1 MTDASAELAAFA
13 VALAWEGVPAPARE
27 AARTFVLDS
36 LGVALAGA
44 GLPATQAMAAV
55 AGNGNE
61 ATLWGSGRRAPAAGA
76 AMVNA
81 IALHGQEFDCIHEG
95 AVVHPMAVVLP
106 VAIATAE
113 SLGKVSGKRLLEA
126 VVAGVEVALAIG
138 AAARQGLRF
147 FRPATAGAFG
157 ATAAAAKLSGFDVAR
172 TQAALGLAYAQLCG
186 TMQAHTEG
194 SAALPA
200 QVGFNARNAITACDL
215 AAAGMQGLA
224 HALEGPFGYFRL
236 FEAGGDIRAV
246 LPDLGRTWRIAEVSH
261 KPFPTGRA
269 AHGGLDGLEQLRATH
284 GFAAADVRAMR
295 LKAPPLI
302 GHLVGRRPSPD
313 MTPAYAR
320 LCLAYAAAV
329 ALMRGRVWLD
339 DFTAERIA
347 DRAVQA
353 LAERIVVV
361 DDGNPDPNAMAPQRV
376 EIDLNDGR
384 QLPIDLPA
392 VLGSPAA
399 PLGRKRHLAKF
410 RACWAHAHPNRAADG
425 EALIALVDR
434 LETLGDLRPLLAP
447 LA

>member
-1 MTDASAELAAFA
+1 MRDASAELAAFA
-13 VALAWEGVPAPARE
+13 TALAWDEVPEAARA

-44 GLPATQAMAAV
+44 ALPATRAMAAA
-55 AGNGNE
+55 AGQGE
-61 ATLWGSGRRAPAAGA
+61 AAAIWGTGRRAPVAGA

-95 AVVHPMAVVLP
+95 AVVHPMAVLLP
-106 VAIATAE
+106 VALATAE
-113 SLGKVSGKRLLEA
+113 ALGKVSGRRLMEA

-138 AAARQGLRF
+138 VAARQGLRF

-157 ATAAAAKLSGFDVAR
+157 AAAAAAKLHGFDAEL
-172 TQAALGLAYAQLCG
+172 TQQALGLAYAQLCG

-200 QVGFNARNAITACDL
+200 QVGFNARNAVTACDL
-215 AAAGMQGLA
+215 AAAGLQGLA

-236 FEAGGDIRAV
+236 FEPEGDIRAV
-246 LPDLGRTWRIAEVSH
+246 LPSLGRSWRMAEVSH

-269 AHGGLDGLEQLRATH
+269 AHGGLDGLDQLRRAH
-284 GFAAADVRAMR
+284 GFAAADVAAMR

-302 GHLVGRRPSPD
+302 GHLVGRRPSPG
-313 MTPAYAR
+313 MSAAYAR

-329 ALMRGRVWLD
+329 ALIRGRIWLD
-339 DFTAERIA
+339 DFTPERIA
-347 DRAVQA
+347 DPEVQA
-353 LAERIVVV
+353 LAARIHVL
-361 DDGNPDPNAMAPQRV
+361 DDGNPDPNALTPQRV
-376 EIDLNDGR
+376 EIDLHDGR
-384 QLPIDLPA
+384 HLAIDLPT

-399 PLGRKRHLAKF
+399 PLGRERHLAKF
-410 RACWAHAHPNRAADG
+410 RACWVHAKPGHAADG

-434 LETLGDLRPLLAP
+434 IDELDDLRPLLAL

>member
-1 MTDASAELAAFA
+1 MGDASAELAAFA
-13 VALAWEGVPAPARE
+13 VALAWDEVPETARA

-44 GLPATQAMAAV
+44 ALPATRAMAAA
-55 AGNGNE
+55 AGKGE
-61 ATLWGSGRRAPAAGA
+61 AAAIWGAGRRADPAGA

-106 VAIATAE
+106 VALATAE
-113 SLGKVSGKRLLEA
+113 TLGKVSGRRLMEA

-138 AAARQGLRF
+138 VAARQGLRF

-157 ATAAAAKLSGFDVAR
+157 ASAAAAKLRGFDAER
-172 TQAALGLAYAQLCG
+172 TQQALGLAYAQLCG

-200 QVGFNARNAITACDL
+200 QVGFNARNAVTACDL
-215 AAAGMQGLA
+215 AAAGLQGLA
-224 HALEGPFGYFRL
+224 HSLEGPFGYFHL
-236 FEAGGDIRAV
+236 FEAEGDIRAV
-246 LPDLGRTWRIAEVSH
+246 LPSLGRSWRMAEVSH

-269 AHGGLDGLEQLRATH
+269 AHGGLDGLDRLRREH
-284 GFAAADVRAMR
+284 GFVPADVAAMR

-302 GHLVGRRPSPD
+302 GHLVGRRPSPG
-313 MTPAYAR
+313 MSPAYAR

-329 ALMRGRVWLD
+329 ALLRGRVWLD
-339 DFTAERIA
+339 DFTPERIA
-347 DRAVQA
+347 DAEVQA
-353 LAERIVVV
+353 LAARIAVV
-361 DDGNPDPNAMAPQRV
+361 DDGNPDPNALTPQRLEV
-376 EIDLNDGR
+376 DLTDGR
-384 QLPIDLPA
+384 RLAVDLPQ

-399 PLGRKRHLAKF
+399 PLGRERHLAKF
-410 RACWAHAHPNRAADG
+410 RACWNHARPGRAADG

-434 LETLGDLRPLLAP
+434 VAELEDLRPLFALLA
-447 LA
+447 